1 MAFIL
6 ENRMQNNF
14 LPSCI
19 EDYVAKDDPVR
30 VYDAFVDA
38 LDLLSLGISLSP
50 QSNAD
55 EYHPKSLLKLL
66 LYGYS
71 YGIRSSRKL
80 ERACYHNVAFQWLMG
95 GQKPD
100 YRTIARFRSKYKEPI
115 KQVLKQCV
123 AICMD
128 LKLIEGNVLFT
139 DGSKFR
145 ANASMNNQWTQE
157 KCEKYLKKVHEHI
170 DRLVD
175 ESETIDQQEDREGA
189 MIKLHKKIENKAKL
203 VQKIQGVMKRL
214 KESDKTSINSTDQ
227 DSVKAKSRQGTH
239 ASYNVQIN
247 IDQQHGLIVHGEAV
261 SQNNDCN
268 QLRDQLEKS
277 SQNMRKRPKIS
288 CADAGYNSLKDLV
301 KIDRNIRLILP
312 STKQVQK
319 ERGVALKPFDKDR
332 FIYDS
337 AKDEY
342 ICPEQKRLKFIG
354 MDKKPGIRI
363 YQAKKEECLICKH
376 YHVCTTNKLGRR
388 IIRLAQ
394 ERLKEKLESYYKSSK
409 GQEIYRQ
416 RKEKAEHPFGHFKR
430 NLGAGQF
437 MLRGKTKVD
446 AEVSI
451 LSTCF
456 NIARMM
462 TIIGVPKLIECL

>member
-1 MAFIL
+1 
-6 ENRMQNNF
+6 
-14 LPSCI
+14 
-19 EDYVAKDDPVR
+19 
-30 VYDAFVDA
+30 
-38 LDLLSLGISLSP
+38 
-50 QSNAD
+50 
-55 EYHPKSLLKLL
+55 
-66 LYGYS
+66 
-71 YGIRSSRKL
+71 
-80 ERACYHNVAFQWLMG
+80 
-95 GQKPD
+95 
-100 YRTIARFRSKYKEPI
+100 
-115 KQVLKQCV
+115 
-123 AICMD
+123 
-128 LKLIEGNVLFT
+128 
-139 DGSKFR
+139 
-145 ANASMNNQWTQE
+145 
-157 KCEKYLKKVHEHI
+157 
-170 DRLVD
+170 
-175 ESETIDQQEDREGA
+175 
-189 MIKLHKKIENKAKL
+189 
-203 VQKIQGVMKRL
+203 
-214 KESDKTSINSTDQ
+214 
-227 DSVKAKSRQGTH
+227 
-239 ASYNVQIN
+239 
-247 IDQQHGLIVHGEAV
+247 
-261 SQNNDCN
+261 
-268 QLRDQLEKS
+268 
-277 SQNMRKRPKIS
+277 MRKRPKIC